1 MMRRLGVAALLL
13 MLMMHAT
20 AHAGSPWWVDINGS
34 GVPVTWSGGQIVY
47 VTDTGGLKPFTQ
59 ADIVKKVE
67 EAFMIWAAAG
77 LSLSGSVAQT
87 IPTVSLLPTLG
98 GESGKKITLENLET
112 FAKKGPIIVFDADGS
127 LIEDILKIDPGL
139 GIRAVTLIDGEAD
152 IDKKNLRLLRGTTI
166 LNGVYLKDA
175 KSTDVTKDDFAGQ
188 FVAALVHE
196 IGHLLNLDHS
206 GLNAA
211 QFTEIRT
218 DLNARANELPTMF
231 PWVEHTDQMRL
242 HHDDIVAISNLY
254 PRPELT
260 TQFCT
265 IAGTLLGN
273 DGLGFQ
279 GAQVIAR
286 AVQDQMTVAV
296 SAITGNSF
304 PQGAADGSY
313 ILRGILPGKSYGV
326 TYEELP
332 KDFTG
337 PSSIQ
342 PYGDDFDSNGELP
355 RAGFGAG
362 LITAGGGKTKTVQCL
377 KAGET
382 LLMDTVQFAIPS
394 GATWKPAVQL
404 VPSQNQPIMGVDGK
418 KKSDGDGTSGGDD
431 EASGGGC
438 SLIP

>member
-1 MMRRLGVAALLL
+1 MMRWLGVAALLL
-13 MLMMHAT
+13 MMSAT

-34 GVPVTWSGGQIVY
+34 GVPITWPGGQIVY

-59 ADIVKKVE
+59 ADIVKEVE
-67 EAFMIWAAAG
+67 AAFTIWAAAG
-77 LSLSGSVAQT
+77 LSLSGSVDQK

-98 GESGKKITLENLET
+98 GEAGKKITLENLGT
-112 FAKKGPIIVFDADGS
+112 FAKKGPIIVFDTDGS
-127 LIEDILKIDPGL
+127 LIKNILKIDPGT
-139 GIRAVTLIDGEAD
+139 GIRAVTLIDGEGD
-152 IDKKNLRLLRGTTI
+152 IDKKNLRLLRGKTI
-166 LNGVYLKDA
+166 LNGVYLKGA
-175 KSTDVTKDDFAGQ
+175 KSTDDTKEPAVGEFM
-188 FVAALVHE
+188 AALVHE

-211 QFTEIRT
+211 QATEIMT
-218 DLNARANELPTMF
+218 DLAARANELPTMY
-231 PWVEHTDQMRL
+231 PYVEHTDQKRL

-326 TYEELP
+326 TFEELP

-355 RAGFGAG
+355 RTGFGAG

-382 LLMDTVQFAIPS
+382 LLMDTVQFTIPS

-404 VPSQNQPIMGVDGK
+404 VPSQNQPVMGVDGK
-418 KKSDGDGTSGGDD
+418 KKDDGDGTSTSESDS
-431 EASGGGC
+431 ESSGGGC
-438 SLIP
+438 SLVP